1 MDATYTLTQE
11 MPADGIQGSSCFAME
26 IGIYTFVENT
36 RSRGEN
42 SPLSPEVRVAHL
54 MEEAELADQVG
65 LDLFAIGEH
74 HRPEYLSSAPSVLL
88 GAIASRTHQIRLS
101 SAVTVLGSEDPV
113 RAFQQFATLDL
124 ISGGRAEIMTGRGSF
139 IESFP
144 LFGYD
149 LNDYDELF
157 SEHLDLLLRLRE
169 KEVIDWRGT
178 HRADIPGRGVYPRPI
193 GDLPV
198 WIAVG
203 GTPQSA
209 VRAGRLGLPMALGII
224 GGNPARFEYFAQ
236 LHRNAAMEEDHEQ
249 PKLSINS
256 HGFLARDSRS
266 ARDLAFPAFKT
277 VMDAIGRERGWSPMT
292 RVQFDASCE
301 IDGANV
307 VGSPEEVIE
316 KILHQYEIFRHD
328 RFLLQLSVGS
338 LPHKDLLTAIELLGT
353 EVAPVIRNE
362 THSTEG

>member
-1 MDATYTLTQE
+1 
-11 MPADGIQGSSCFAME
+11 ME

-36 RSRGEN
+36 PIHGN
-42 SPLSPEVRVAHL
+42 HQALSPDVRIAHL

-74 HRPEYLSSAPSVLL
+74 HRPEYLSSAPSILL
-88 GAIASRTHQIRLS
+88 SAIAARTRQIRLS

-113 RAFQQFATLDL
+113 RVFQQYSTLDL
-124 ISGGRAEIMTGRGSF
+124 ISGGRAEIMAGRGSF

-149 LNDYDELF
+149 LNDYDALF
-157 SEHLDLLLRLRE
+157 NEHLSLLLKLRE
-169 KEVIDWRGT
+169 EEVVDWNGT
-178 HRADIPGRGVYPRPI
+178 HRSSIDGRGVYPRPN
-193 GDLPV
+193 GELPV
-198 WIAVG
+198 WLAVG

-224 GGNPARFEYFAQ
+224 GGYPARFEHFAH
-236 LHRNAAMEEDHEQ
+236 LHREAAKEAGHER

-256 HGFLARDSRS
+256 HGFLARDSRT

-277 VMDAIGRERGWSPMT
+277 VMDTIGRERGWPPMS
-292 RVQFDASCE
+292 RAQFDASCE

-307 VGSPEEVIE
+307 VGNPQEVIE
-316 KILHQYEIFRHD
+316 KVLNQYEIFRHD

-338 LPHKDLLTAIELLGT
+338 LPHNELLKAIELLGT
-353 EVAPVIRNE
+353 EVAPVLRRE
-362 THSTEG
+362 THSIEESTP